1 MDGLIEFLADCPML
15 KGILDT
21 YAQSL
26 LGTIA
31 RDYKLNVTELAE
43 YYKVSIPEGRKS
55 LEEEAAIQKEA
66 NELQALSEQL
76 LKHSHLPV
84 RWLVDGCDYC
94 AKHGNV
100 LCNNL
105 ST

>member
-1 MDGLIEFLADCPML
+1 MDGLVEFLADCPML

-31 RDYKLNVTELAE
+31 RDYKLNIAELAE
-43 YYKVSIPEGRKS
+43 YYNVAIPEERKS
-55 LEEEAAIQKEA
+55 LEEEADKNKEVA
-66 NELQALSEQL
+66 EMLELKENS

-84 RWLVDGCDYC
+84 RWLVVGCDYC

-100 LCNNL
+100 LCNE
-105 ST
+105 